1 MKQSILTMYR
11 GFYKKSKGIEK
22 RVKCNYKEEYE
33 LIKQKKSKLSARER
47 MAVIKKVEG
56 DKII

>member
-11 GFYKKSKGIEK
+11 GFYKKSKSIDHYL
-22 RVKCNYKEEYE
+22 KCDYKAEYE